1 MMLAAALVA
10 AMATTAARTA
20 LADRVT
26 LGNGDRLTGKVL
38 RLGKDKL
45 TLETKYA
52 GRVEI
57 RRQDVAAIEAD
68 EPIEVLRRGDAA
80 LSRMR
85 GTIPLSEVAFVN
97 PTPEQSGIG
106 VGYTGRFT
114 LSVAQVRGN
123 SESAT
128 SVGDFA
134 LEARAKRWRAALAL
148 DATQAEESGR
158 ETASNWLANGSLDRF
173 VDPRRFYYGRASVER
188 DRFSGVELRST
199 LGAGY
204 GVQLRDGDRTQASL
218 RGGIEAVSLHPVDG
232 ARDDHPAFGWGLRYR
247 HKVLAERAE
256 IFHEQ
261 DGYWNLE
268 RTSDITV
275 RTRTGLR
282 APLIDKLN
290 ASLQLN
296 VDWEHDPEPG
306 RDATDSTLLLG
317 LGYAW

>member
-1 MMLAAALVA
+1 MMFRAALVA
-10 AMATTAARTA
+10 LLAATCTRTA

-26 LGNGDRLTGKVL
+26 LANGDRLTGKVV
-38 RLGKDKL
+38 RLGKEKL
-45 TLETKYA
+45 TLETRYA
-52 GRVEI
+52 GKIEI
-57 RRQDVAAIEAD
+57 RREDVAAIQAD
-68 EPIEVLRRGDAA
+68 EPVDILRRGDVAI
-80 LSRMR
+80 SRMR
-85 GTIPLSEVAFVN
+85 GPIPLSEIAFLN

-106 VGYTGRFT
+106 VAYTGRFT

-134 LEARAKRWRAALAL
+134 LEARAKRWRGALAL
-148 DATQAEESGR
+148 DATQATESGHQ
-158 ETASNWLANGSLDRF
+158 TASNWLANGNLDRF
-173 VDPRRFYYGRASVER
+173 VDPRRFYYGRASIER
-188 DRFSGVELRST
+188 DRYSGVELRST

-204 GVQLRDGDRTQASL
+204 GVQLRDGDRTRASL
-218 RGGIEAVSLHPVDG
+218 RGGIEAVSLHPVEG
-232 ARDDHPAFGWGLRYR
+232 ARDDYPAFGWGLRYR

-275 RTRTGLR
+275 RTRTGVR
-282 APLIDKLN
+282 VPVIDKLN

-296 VDWEHDPEPG
+296 LDWEGDPAPG
-306 RDATDSTLLLG
+306 SDATDSTLLLG

>member
-1 MMLAAALVA
+1 MIGAALLAAIGS
-10 AMATTAARTA
+10 TAAPTA
-20 LADRVT
+20 FADRVT
-26 LGNGDRLTGKVL
+26 LVNGDRLTGKVL

-52 GRVEI
+52 GKVEI
-57 RRQDVAAIEAD
+57 RREEVTSVEAD
-68 EPIEVLRRGDAA
+68 QPIEVLRRGDAA

-106 VGYTGRFT
+106 VAYTGRFT

-134 LEARAKRWRAALAL
+134 LEARAKRWRGALAL
-148 DATQAEESGR
+148 DATQASESGR
-158 ETASNWLANGSLDRF
+158 ETASNWLVNGNLDRF
-173 VDPRRFYYGRASVER
+173 VDPRRFYYGRASIER
-188 DRFSGVELRST
+188 DRFSGVDLRST

-204 GVQLRDGDRTQASL
+204 GVQLRDGDRTKTSL
-218 RGGIEAVSLHPVDG
+218 RGGLEAVSLHPVEG
-232 ARDDHPAFGWGLRYR
+232 ARDDYPAFGWGLRYH

-268 RTSDITV
+268 RGSDITV
-275 RTRTGLR
+275 RTRTGVR
-282 APLIDKLN
+282 VPVIDKLD

-296 VDWEHDPEPG
+296 LDWERDPEPG
-306 RDATDSTLLLG
+306 SGATDSTLLLG